1 MFSKKDYSGMTL
13 KELVSE
19 EKRMR
24 AQKIII
30 AVFIGVMVGAA
41 IWAATHKGG
50 FFLPVILLLFAFRI
64 ARTNSQNL
72 KGVQAEISRKNAV
85 G

>member
-1 MFSKKDYSGMTL
+1 MTL

-19 EKRMR
+19 EKRTK
-24 AQKIII
+24 AQKTVI
-30 AVFIGVMVGAA
+30 VLFISMMVGAA
-41 IWAATHKGG
+41 IWAVTHKGG

-72 KGVQAEISRKNAV
+72 KSIQAEISRKNAV